1 MHKTLAAI
9 LGTLALA
16 VSAMG
21 AVTDRPLIVTSQDH
35 SLASGE
41 SDDCEHFHTRNETSL
56 TSKVTETE
64 ERTLRIPSGSV
75 LRVRASEEGGI
86 TVKGWDK
93 PTARLTIC
101 KCAVAS
107 SDAQARSVL
116 SAVKVTSSRGDLFTA
131 GPQPTKT
138 QAWWVHMILR
148 VPKSANIDVT
158 TSNGGIAIRNMSSK
172 ITARAKNGGIS
183 LAYCAGE
190 QSVTTQNGGISL
202 DKISGK
208 VDATTENGSISLKV
222 HDGIPPQI
230 EARTED
236 EGEILCHLKGCADG
250 LGNWAADRKS
260 LRIGKSAPTIRLTTG
275 GSPIVIEQ
283 VR

>member
-1 MHKTLAAI
+1 MSKLVAAFV
-9 LGTLALA
+9 GALALA
-16 VSAMG
+16 LPGMA

-35 SLASGE
+35 SLASGDT
-41 SDDCEHFHTRNETSL
+41 DDCAHFHTRNETSL
-56 TSKVTETE
+56 PSKATVTE
-64 ERTLRIPSGSV
+64 ERTLRIATGTV

-101 KCAVAS
+101 KCAVAAN
-107 SDAQARSVL
+107 DAQARSVL
-116 SAVKVTSSRGDLFTA
+116 SGVKVTSTRGDVFTD
-131 GPQPTKT
+131 GPKADKT

-158 TSNGGIAIRNMSSK
+158 SANGGIAIRNMSSR

-183 LAYCAGE
+183 LAYCGGE
-190 QSVTTQNGGISL
+190 QKVTTQNGGISL
-202 DKISGK
+202 DKILGK
-208 VDATTENGSISLKV
+208 LDATTENGSISLKI
-222 HDGIPPQI
+222 HDVSAPQI

-236 EGEILCHLKGCADG
+236 EGEILCNLKGCSDG

-260 LRIGKSAPTIRLTTG
+260 LRIGTSAPTIRLTTG
-275 GSPIVIEQ
+275 GAPIVIEQ